1 MTHTDASAEP
11 ATAALSR
18 HVPALDGMRAICVVG
33 VLMYHAQLGGAD
45 AGFLGVSQFFT
56 LSGFLVMSILLRSL
70 ERNDLHPVTFWSRR
84 YRRLLP
90 ASLLTLLG
98 VVVFG
103 FTLATEQQL
112 DDLVTSIPASL
123 LQVANWHFVATDT
136 SYVQL
141 FQTPSPVQH
150 FWSLAVEE
158 QFYLLIP
165 LLLLGIR
172 TITTSTK
179 IIAAVIA
186 GLTVASTAWMW
197 WLFDGGASIDRVYYG
212 TDTRAAEILVGC
224 VLALVLS
231 ARRGTLITRQR
242 QILGG
247 VGTAAY
253 ALTIVGFFT
262 LSVSDRVLYR
272 GGFFVY
278 AVLTAVAVFSVVEGS
293 GPLSRLLSIRPLA
306 WFGRLTYAIY
316 LFHWPVM
323 LVLTDDRVG
332 IDGWA
337 LFAVQVGLTTVLA
350 ALSARLLENPIRY
363 GRAEQGDRRFPAGV
377 VLVGVAII
385 AGSFALRSVD
395 VETDLAGLDDDPSD
409 APVPIELDKLRILAI
424 ADGGGLPRVSDELA
438 PALDGRDTV
447 LVKTLEFGCGD
458 AVAEL
463 RCGDWSA
470 WADAIERHQPDIVLL
485 HVTIWPE
492 LTEDAEWVAV
502 TLNQGLDLLTVDGA
516 TVVWGREYPRFS
528 EAGED
533 PFLQAMNNVA
543 AVRPDVRLLTAAAD
557 GNELLE
563 EIENYARTANDDAD
577 RVLII
582 GDSVSRTIGYGL
594 EQTTAND
601 DTIIVWSAGIEG
613 CGILHEGFITDSSGR
628 EHPGSDVCT
637 NIEETWSS
645 QLEAFQ
651 PDRVIVSSTVFDF
664 RKRRLDEWEA
674 PLEPGDAAF
683 DDYLIEQYLDL
694 YDLLDALGAEVTWV
708 EPPCALDIFDVLT
721 EPDGGSSVS
730 PERVAY
736 ARTTLLPRLVEE
748 RPGIRLF
755 DLYAI
760 MCPDD
765 ETLTSADGVDALR
778 PDGVHFGVEG
788 SLWLAANHGD
798 ELLMAT
804 GR

>member
-70 ERNDLHPVTFWSRR
+70 ERDDLNPVTFWSRR

-112 DDLVTSIPASL
+112 DDLVTSIPAAL

-141 FQTPSPVQH
+141 FQAPSPVQH

-165 LLLLGIR
+165 LVLLGIR
-172 TITTSTK
+172 AITTSTK

-197 WLFDGGASIDRVYYG
+197 WLFDGGASIDRLYYG

-224 VLALVLS
+224 VLALILS
-231 ARRGTLITRQR
+231 ARRGTLCPRQR
-242 QILGG
+242 QVLGG
-247 VGTAAY
+247 G
-253 ALTIVGFFT
+253 
-262 LSVSDRVLYR
+262 
-272 GGFFVY
+272 
-278 AVLTAVAVFSVVEGS
+278 
-293 GPLSRLLSIRPLA
+293 
-306 WFGRLTYAIY
+306 
-316 LFHWPVM
+316 
-323 LVLTDDRVG
+323 
-332 IDGWA
+332 
-337 LFAVQVGLTTVLA
+337 TVL
-350 ALSARLLENPIRY
+350 LE
-363 GRAEQGDRRFPAGV
+363 
-377 VLVGVAII
+377 
-385 AGSFALRSVD
+385 
-395 VETDLAGLDDDPSD
+395 TLDF
-409 APVPIELDKLRILAI
+409 R
-424 ADGGGLPRVSDELA
+424 
-438 PALDGRDTV
+438 
-447 LVKTLEFGCGD
+447 CGE
-458 AVAEL
+458 ATEEL
-463 RCGDWSA
+463 RCGAWSA
-470 WADAIERHQPDIVLL
+470 WADAIDLHEPDIVLL
-485 HVTIWPE
+485 HVTIWPA
-492 LTEDAEWVAV
+492 LTEDAEWVEFS
-502 TLNQGLDLLTVDGA
+502 LNQGLDRLTADGA
-516 TVVWGREYPRFS
+516 TVVWGRDLLPGFFDG
-528 EAGED
+528 ADD

-543 AVRPDVRLLTAAAD
+543 AVRPDVRVLTGAVDGSKLLD
-557 GNELLE
+557 

-601 DTIIVWSAGIEG
+601 NTVIVWSAGIEG
-613 CGILHEGFITDSSGR
+613 CGILHEGFITDSTGR
-628 EHPGSDVCT
+628 ETVSSDVCA

-645 QLEAFQ
+645 QLEAFR

-664 RKRRLDEWEA
+664 RERRLDEWDA

-683 DDYLIEQYLDL
+683 DDYLIAQYLKL
-694 YDLLDALGAEVTWV
+694 YDLLDAAGAEVTWI
-708 EPPCALDIFDVLT
+708 EPPCALDIFGVLT
-721 EPDGGSSVS
+721 EPGSGSAVS
-730 PERVAY
+730 AERVAY
-736 ARTTLLPRLVEE
+736 ARSTLLPRLVDE

-760 MCPDD
+760 MCPND
-765 ETLTSADGVDALR
+765 EILTSADGVDDVR

-788 SLWLAANHGD
+788 SLWLAVNHGD

-804 GR
+804 DR